1 MSHKLLNKKYIVVF
15 DMDETLGHFEQ
26 LNIFWQGLQNYYN
39 NKLIDI
45 DLYKLIDV
53 FYQFLRPNIFDI
65 LNYLKT
71 KKRQRVCDKIL
82 IYSNNLNKEWLKQI
96 KCYFDYKLEYNLFD
110 QVIAGFK
117 LNNEIIEPCRT
128 SYNKSTKDLI
138 TCAKLSRDVNICFI
152 DDVFHPQMNM
162 DNVVYIQIKPY
173 VYSIPFNKMILKY
186 YSKNTNKIQNKKDFI
201 DKMTLYV
208 DSYDYEIRIKSS
220 VETKIDEILS
230 KKIIHYLEEFFKD

>member
-1 MSHKLLNKKYIVVF
+1 MAHNQLNKNYIVVF

-26 LNIFWQGLQNYYN
+26 LNIFWQGLQNYN
-39 NKLIDI
+39 NNRLEDRDLFKLIDI
-45 DLYKLIDV
+45 
-53 FYQFLRPNIFDI
+53 FHNFLRPNIFYI

-71 KKRQRVCDKIL
+71 KKQETRCDKII

-96 KCYFDYKLEYNLFD
+96 KSYLDYKLEYNLFD

-128 SYNKSTKDLI
+128 SYNKSLKDLI
-138 TCAKLSRDVNICFI
+138 NCAKLSRDVNICFI
-152 DDVFHPQMNM
+152 DDVFHSQMNH
-162 DNVVYIQIKPY
+162 DNVVYIQIRPY

-186 YSKNTNKIQNKKDFI
+186 YTKTTNKIKNKKDFI

-208 DSYDYEIRIKSS
+208 DRYDYEIKIKSS
-220 VETKIDEILS
+220 RETKIDEILS
-230 KKIIHYLEEFFKD
+230 KKIIHYLEEFFET